1 MTVHHPIC
9 SDLDDLSLALYG
21 SFLPEPSKDK
31 FPKVKPLAEKERA
44 GAMILRKEKIQLTPG
59 RKRFHLEIKNGGD
72 RPIQVGSHFP
82 LLEANRALIFDRV
95 LSYGMHLD
103 IAAGTACRFEP
114 GERKTCAVVEI
125 GGSKVLHG
133 GNGVA
138 PGPFSEGKR
147 GQIESK
153 IKAMGFG
160 HEQQASIK
168 SADAPEIDRET
179 YTSMFGPTTGD
190 KVRLAD
196 TNLWIE
202 VEHDFTTYGDE
213 CKFGG
218 GKVLR
223 DGMGQA
229 SGRSDHEVLDLVIT
243 NALVVD
249 WSGIFKVSA
258 AAISSHIS

>member
-1 MTVHHPIC
+1 MTVHNPIC

-31 FPKVKPLAEKERA
+31 FPKVKPQAERDRP
-44 GAMILRKEKIQLTPG
+44 GAMILRKEKIKLTPG

-82 LLEANRALIFDRV
+82 ILEVNRALIFDRV

-103 IAAGTACRFEP
+103 IAAGTAVRFEP
-114 GERKTCAVVEI
+114 GEKKTVSVVEI
-125 GGSKVLHG
+125 GGDKVLHG

-138 PGPFSEGKR
+138 PGPLDEGKR
-147 GQIESK
+147 DKIEK
-153 IKAMGFG
+153 RINDMGFG
-160 HEQQASIK
+160 HVKQANIK
-168 SADAPEIDRET
+168 SSEPPEVDRDT
-179 YTSMFGPTTGD
+179 YVNMFGPTIGD

-202 VEHDFTTYGDE
+202 VEHDFTVYGDE

-229 SGRSDHEVLDLVIT
+229 SGRSDAEVLDLVIT
-243 NALVVD
+243 NALVID
-249 WSGIFKVSA
+249 WSGIFKVRA
-258 AAISSHIS
+258 AAKRSP

>member
-1 MTVHHPIC
+1 MTVHNPIC

-31 FPKVKPLAEKERA
+31 FPKVKPLAEEKRA

-59 RKRFHLEIKNGGD
+59 RKRFQLEIKNSGD
-72 RPIQVGSHFP
+72 RPIQVGSHFL
-82 LLEANRALIFDRV
+82 LLEANRALVFDRV

-103 IAAGTACRFEP
+103 IAAGTAVRFEP
-114 GERKTCAVVEI
+114 GEKKTCSVVEV
-125 GGSKVLHG
+125 GGNKVLHG
-133 GNGVA
+133 GNGIA

-147 GQIESK
+147 SQIEARVK
-153 IKAMGFG
+153 ELGFG
-160 HEQQASIK
+160 HEQQAHVK
-168 SADAPEIDRET
+168 SAETPHIDRQT
-179 YTSMFGPTTGD
+179 YANMYGPTTGD
-190 KVRLAD
+190 KVRLGD

-202 VEHDFTTYGDE
+202 VEHDYTVYGDE

-229 SGRSDHEVLDLVIT
+229 SGRADSEALDLLIT

-249 WSGIFKVSA
+249 WSGIYKVCL
-258 AAISSHIS
+258 